1 MKKESLP
8 HSLTHGTAQ
17 TPNRTICYVAGH
29 SGGHIIPC
37 LTLAKQKLQKE
48 NGCILFFTSDKQLDH
63 TIVAQSDTPLE
74 HISLAIKQQQRTW
87 YRLPLIALSLGWA
100 FAKSFWYLMTHIPDR
115 IITTGSIVAIPVCL
129 AGWILGIPIELFEL
143 NAHAGRTPLFLSY
156 FAETIRHCFAAT
168 RTQFPHNHCVLT
180 KYPIRFTNTH
190 SHPKLFPTFES
201 NRLTLFVQGGSQGS
215 LGINTLMQTLLT
227 QNSELCKKI
236 QVIHQAGTHE
246 KNVRNMYAV
255 MGVPAHVFEY
265 DHDLAQYYHASD
277 LVICRSG
284 AGALFETLHFKK
296 PCITIP
302 LIIPSNDNQL
312 KNARAMAHEYPDL
325 FHMAFTVPEALKAIQ
340 RYQYRKIAKH

>member
-1 MKKESLP
+1 MKRKSLQP
-8 HSLTHGTAQ
+8 SPTNGTAQ
-17 TPNRTICYVAGH
+17 TPKHTVCFVAGH

-63 TIVAQSDTPLE
+63 TIVAQSDTPLQ
-74 HISLAIKQQQRTW
+74 HVSLAIKQQQRTW
-87 YRLPLIALSLGWA
+87 YKLPILALSLVWA
-100 FAKSFWYLMTHIPDR
+100 FLKSFWYLMTHMPDR

-180 KYPIRFTNTH
+180 KYPIRFAHTQ
-190 SHPKLFPTFES
+190 SHQKLLPTFES

-215 LGINTLMQTLLT
+215 HGINTLMHTLLT
-227 QNSELCKKI
+227 QHSELCKNM
-236 QVIHQAGTHE
+236 QVIHQAGAHE
-246 KNVRNMYAV
+246 KNVRKMYAV
-255 MGVPAHVFEY
+255 MDVPAHVFGY
-265 DHDLAQYYHASD
+265 DHNLAPYYQEAD

-296 PCITIP
+296 RCITIP

-312 KNARAMAHEYPDL
+312 KNARAMANEYPDL
-325 FHMAFTVPEALKAIQ
+325 FHMALTASEALKAIQ
-340 RYQYRKIAKH
+340 RYQYQKIVKH